1 MQQADQAT
9 EAALGAGERT
19 ATHTTRLGGR
29 DVSDQVQSWELERSY
44 ATDLPAAMRAF
55 SGSSSAQLQLQLGGR
70 GTELAPE
77 LYSAW
82 ADRATGDLARPGQ
95 SVVHETG
102 LGGGSDTLPA
112 FRGTLRNRSA
122 ASGTDTVQLT
132 ALDGAERLRSPAE
145 LPRPYTGLYW
155 GRPVATATW
164 CVDELLR
171 QAGFL
176 TSPPARGPQFVA
188 GAPLTLVHATLH
200 GGFAT
205 SYGMPEDLPDP
216 RHYTWSR
223 TGAPHEMA
231 LVPRGLPAGETGVT
245 ASWFPRS
252 RVTVPGSRLLAEAW
266 VNNAVGIGSTVR
278 LDLELNRTGTANGT
292 LSLALDFTKGTVT
305 AWSLSSDAAVPGS
318 GLTWSQNATAMKA
331 QRGVWHIGAYVD
343 VYASTGGRALP
354 QVTPLITAPDGTTWV
369 GGTGAF
375 TAANGPQPVAE
386 LRKIRLI
393 TSMATEGV
401 QVTSGLAAV
410 PSVAE
415 FTQAG
420 QWDKT
425 ADLDDAIL
433 PLRTI
438 PKVSGSQW
446 EAIGQIAKASMSTAE
461 LDERGRF
468 RWRNFTRFASTPTT
482 PDLTLTSVRSIAALT
497 VTEEI
502 DACRNYCVQ
511 PAADWSAVRAVAGEL
526 ITDTVVREIPA
537 GGSLTVNYTFGEDEL
552 DVGPP
557 DTDDDSVATAGSSF
571 RVATQNAAGTTAVK
585 GAVDAL
591 VRRENGVIVLR
602 LTNRTASRLYTV
614 DQKGGPSIRILP
626 IRPDRDPVERQAVS
640 YVADSDSEKWY
651 GRQEFYGDQ
660 SEWVQDLG
668 AARELAAAMRSA
680 GEFPVPVLEDVQVLY
695 DPRIQLGDVVRVVDT
710 SGAALDTLAW
720 VVGITASAAAGGGV
734 QQTLSLRGVAANGVP
749 ADTGL
754 TPDAPA
760 LPPAPDLSRTYATVT
775 ASYATLA
782 AMRAANPT
790 WSDVRRATTP

>member
-1 MQQADQAT
+1 MQQADPAT
-9 EAALGAGERT
+9 EAALGTGERT
-19 ATHTTRLGGR
+19 ATHTTRLGGQ

-55 SGSSSAQLQLQLGGR
+55 SGSSSAQLQLQLGGS
-70 GTELAPE
+70 GTGLAPE

-102 LGGGSDTLPA
+102 VGAGGALPS
-112 FRGTLRNRSA
+112 FRGTLRARSA

-155 GRPVATATW
+155 GRPIATATW

-176 TSPPARGPQFVA
+176 TSPPARAPLFVA
-188 GAPLTLVHATLH
+188 GEPLTLVHATLH

-216 RHYTWSR
+216 RHYTWAR
-223 TGAPHEMA
+223 AGAPHEMA
-231 LVPRGLPAGETGVT
+231 LVPRGLPAGASGIT

-252 RVTVPGSRLLAEAW
+252 RVTVPGSRLFAEAW
-266 VNNAVGIGSTVR
+266 VNTAVGIGSTVR
-278 LDLELNRTGTANGT
+278 LDLELNRTGTATGT
-292 LSLALDFTKGTVT
+292 LSLALDFTAGTVT
-305 AWSLSSDAAVPGS
+305 AWSLSSDSAVPGG

-354 QVTPLITAPDGTTWV
+354 QITPLLTAPDGTTWV
-369 GGTGAF
+369 GGVGAF
-375 TAANGPQPVAE
+375 TATTGPQPVAE

-393 TSMATEGV
+393 TSMATEAV
-401 QVTSGLAAV
+401 QVTSGLAG
-410 PSVAE
+410 PPTVAD

-420 QWDKT
+420 QWVKS
-425 ADLDDAIL
+425 ADLDEAIL

-468 RWRNFTRFASTPTT
+468 RWRNFTRFATTPTG

-511 PAADWSAVRAVAGEL
+511 PVSDWSAVRIKQADSIV
-526 ITDTVVREIPA
+526 DTVVREIPA
-537 GGSLTVNYTFGEDEL
+537 GGSLTVNYTFGEEEL

-557 DTDDDSVATAGSSF
+557 DTDDDSVGTPGSSF
-571 RVATQNAAGTTAVK
+571 RVATQNAAGTKAVK
-585 GAVDAL
+585 GAVDAM

-602 LTNRTASRLYTV
+602 LTNRTSSRLYTV
-614 DQKGGPSIRILP
+614 DTNGAPSIRIAP
-626 IRPDRDPVERQAVS
+626 IQPNAEPVDRQAVS
-640 YVADSDSEKWY
+640 YVAGSDSEKWY

-668 AARELAAAMRSA
+668 AAQQLASAMRTA
-680 GEFPVPVLEDVQVLY
+680 GELPVPVLEDVQVLY

-734 QQTLSLRGVAANGVP
+734 QQTLSLRGVAPNGVP
-749 ADTGL
+749 ADAGL

-760 LPPAPDLSRTYATVT
+760 LPPAPTPSRTYASVAT
-775 ASYATLA
+775 SYATLT
-782 AMRAANPT
+782 AMRSANPT
-790 WSDVRRATTP
+790 WEDVRRPAVA

>member
-1 MQQADQAT
+1 MQQADPAT
-9 EAALGAGERT
+9 EAALGTGERT
-19 ATHTTRLGGR
+19 ATHTTRLGGQ

-55 SGSSSAQLQLQLGGR
+55 SGSSSAQLQLQLGGS
-70 GTELAPE
+70 GTKLAPE

-102 LGGGSDTLPA
+102 VGAGDTLPS
-112 FRGTLRNRSA
+112 FRGTLRARSA
-122 ASGTDTVQLT
+122 ASGTDTAQLT

-155 GRPVATATW
+155 RRPVATATW

-176 TSPPARGPQFVA
+176 TSPPARAPEFVP
-188 GAPLTLVHATLH
+188 GEPLTLTHATLH

-216 RHYTWSR
+216 RHYTWAR

-231 LVPRGLPAGETGVT
+231 LVPRGLPAGASGITV
-245 ASWFPRS
+245 SWFPRS
-252 RVTVPGSRLLAEAW
+252 RVTVPGSRLFAEAW
-266 VNNAVGIGSTVR
+266 VNNAIGIGSTVR
-278 LDLELNRTGTANGT
+278 LDLELNRTGSATGT
-292 LSLALDFTKGTVT
+292 LSLAVDFTAGTLT
-305 AWSLSSDAAVPGS
+305 AWSLSSDSKVPGG
-318 GLTWSQNATAMKA
+318 GLTWSGNATAMKA

-354 QVTPLITAPDGTTWV
+354 QITPMLTAPDGTTWV
-369 GGTGAF
+369 GGVGAF
-375 TAANGPQPVAE
+375 TATTGPQPVAE

-393 TSMATEGV
+393 TSMATEAV
-401 QVTSGLAAV
+401 QVTSGLAAA
-410 PSVAE
+410 PTVAD

-420 QWDKT
+420 QWVKS
-425 ADLDDAIL
+425 ADLDEAIL

-468 RWRNFTRFASTPTT
+468 RWRNFTRFATTPTS

-511 PAADWSAVRAVAGEL
+511 PVTDWSAVYIKEADAIV
-526 ITDTVVREIPA
+526 DTVVREIPPN
-537 GGSLTVNYTFGEDEL
+537 GSLTVSYTFGEDEL

-557 DTDDDSVATAGSSF
+557 DTDDDSVGTPGSSF

-585 GAVDAL
+585 GAVDAM

-602 LTNRTASRLYTV
+602 HYNRTSSRLYTV
-614 DQKGGPSIRILP
+614 DRNGAPSIRIVP
-626 IRPDRDPVERQAVS
+626 IQPNEDPVDRQAVS
-640 YVADSDSEKWY
+640 YVEGSDSEKWY

-660 SEWVQDLG
+660 SEWVQDLA
-668 AARELAAAMRSA
+668 AARQLAAAMRSA
-680 GEFPVPVLEDVQVLY
+680 GELPVPVLEDVQVLY

-720 VVGITASAAAGGGV
+720 VVGITSSAASGGGV
-734 QQTLSLRGVAANGVP
+734 QQTLSLRGVAPNGVP
-749 ADTGL
+749 ADADL
-754 TPDAPA
+754 SPDTPA
-760 LPPAPDLSRTYATVT
+760 LPPAPAPSRTYASIST
-775 ASYATLA
+775 SYATLS
-782 AMRAANPT
+782 AMRTANPT
-790 WSDVRRATTP
+790 WDDVRRPAA